1 MSTAALQRAV
11 IIMAKRPA
19 PGVTKTRLTPTLSTR
34 QAADL
39 YERFLLD
46 TLAALSSRDDC
57 TTVIAIDAS
66 ESAGYFSGI
75 APGVMQ
81 VLQTGEKLGDRI
93 DAVMNHCVEAG
104 FEQVFALGSDSP
116 DLPLGHLDA
125 AFAALDH
132 TDLVFG
138 PSDDGGYYLIGWKRR
153 HARVVTDVTMSTPHV
168 LADSLAI
175 ADELGLIVE
184 LAPSWYD
191 VDGPEDLDRLRA
203 SLAGSS
209 TSHTAQLLATL

>member
-1 MSTAALQRAV
+1 
-11 IIMAKRPA
+11 MAKRPA
-19 PGVTKTRLTPTLSTR
+19 PGVTKTRLTPTLSNR

-46 TLAALSSRDDC
+46 TLAAVSSRADC
-57 TTVIAIDAS
+57 TTVVAIDAL
-66 ESAGYFSGI
+66 ESADYFSAI

-81 VLQTGEKLGDRI
+81 ILQTGEALGDRL
-93 DAVMNHCVEAG
+93 DAVMTQCVEAG
-104 FEQVFALGSDSP
+104 FEHVFALGSDSP
-116 DLPLGHLDA
+116 DLPVGHLDA

-132 TDLVFG
+132 DGTDLVFG

-153 HARVVTDVTMSTPHV
+153 HARVVTDVVMSTPHV
-168 LADSLAI
+168 LADSLVI
-175 ADELGLIVE
+175 ANELGLVVR

-191 VDGPEDLDRLRA
+191 VDEPDDLDRLRA

-209 TSHTAQLLATL
+209 TSHTAQLLARL